1 MGIKT
6 ILWVSFVWITFFWK
20 SNIVMMIEEI
30 ILEIIANNNTVYW
43 LKYGNF
49 KYYTSAI
56 VNHLYQFHF
65 EIEGVAILNIWAK
78 IDYTHL

>member
-1 MGIKT
+1 
-6 ILWVSFVWITFFWK
+6 
-20 SNIVMMIEEI
+20 MIEEI
-30 ILEIIANNNTVYW
+30 VLEIIANNNTVYW

-65 EIEGVAILNIWAK
+65 EIEGVAILNK
-78 IDYTHL
+78 YMGQN